1 MTDQQHDELVRC
13 MSALADRIEER
24 GAMIGRLSYLGVR
37 FPDADLQARFEAIK
51 DEANRR
57 NEIDAKSYGN
67 LEDAYRLMGGPEW
80 ERENIETAL

>member
-24 GAMIGRLSYLGVR
+24 GAMIGKLSYLGAR
-37 FPDADLQARFEAIK
+37 FPDDDLQERFEAIK
-51 DEANRR
+51 AEAKHR
-57 NEIDAKSYGN
+57 NEIDVQSYGN

-80 ERENIETAL
+80 EHKNIAN